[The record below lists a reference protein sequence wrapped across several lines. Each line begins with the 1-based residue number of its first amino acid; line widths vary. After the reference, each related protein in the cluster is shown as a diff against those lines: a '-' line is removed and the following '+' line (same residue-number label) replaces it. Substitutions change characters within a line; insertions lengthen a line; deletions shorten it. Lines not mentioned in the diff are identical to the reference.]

1 MAFKPIFLNLFRSF
15 DEIGKDDMED
25 ESVKSDPQSTKEV
38 GGIILN
44 YYFFIYFFLF
54 TEVCISPTN
63 SRSFV
68 MKYLENCTY
77 S

>member
-38 GGIILN
+38 
-44 YYFFIYFFLF
+44 
-54 TEVCISPTN
+54 
-63 SRSFV
+63 
-68 MKYLENCTY
+68 
-77 S
+77 